1 MALRLAGGQDVGE
14 TIRQEQ
20 RDRVA
25 IIRLVLLPLNTLTQ
39 GLRQALADALDAAIL
54 NPDIDAIV
62 LTGTGQP
69 AARGL
74 SIGWDLREAD
84 AGFASPQVA
93 DICHRIE
100 MSDKPVVAVLHGMT
114 LGAGVE
120 LALAAH
126 ARVGTADA
134 FIGFPDVMMGLPPAA
149 GATQYLPRFLGAQT
163 ALELLLSQNPRRLR
177 GRHLRPL
184 VDQMV
189 PEGEDVEAAAVALAR
204 TLVAGLAE
212 GRPSQRSRDR
222 RDGLADF
229 AGNAAAIAA
238 RRTQVASSPNIASA
252 RIVDCVEAACL
263 LPFEAGLA
271 FESVAFEELL
281 DADVSKSLRH
291 AFFAE
296 RRAANIP
303 ELREGN
309 ARPVSRVALIG
320 GGTVA
325 ANIAVAFLAA
335 GLPVIHFERSA
346 DALVAVQG
354 RIAAAH
360 EALIKA
366 DRMQPDQLPDRLA
379 LWQGTTQLGDLA
391 QADLVIEAVAD
402 NLSTKTVIM
411 GALDRIA
418 APQAVLVTTSALF
431 RIDQIA
437 AATARPSAV
446 VGLRLHAPAHLTRI
460 AEICPGDDSS
470 ADTIATLAVAL
481 RDRLGRVVLRNG
493 TGGGGMGEP
502 VIAALWEAGAGLLR
516 QGASPLQID
525 AALHGYGFAQGMF
538 RQIDLIGLEHCLA
551 KARIAA
557 DLLPVGRQH
566 LDDMDRLIMAGRTG
580 QRAGRGFY
588 LWQEGQGQ
596 PDRAVTGILD
606 LPALEPDTSKTRLS
620 AESIVLRTVAAMA
633 NAGARALRA
642 GFALRPSDIDT
653 VMIQGHGYPRWHGG
667 PMKAADLIGL
677 FDIRQA
683 LERFSEENPALYTPD
698 PVFAELIKEGQN
710 FDSLNRLS
718 DSSIPA

>member
-1 MALRLAGGQDVGE
+1 MAG
-14 TIRQEQ
+14 TIRQDQ
-20 RDRVA
+20 RDGMA
-25 IIRLVLLPLNTLTQ
+25 IIRLALPPLNTLTPAM
-39 GLRQALADALDAAIL
+39 RQELGDALDAAIL
-54 NPDIDAIV
+54 NSDIGAIV
-62 LTGTGQP
+62 LTGLGQP

-74 SIGWDLREAD
+74 SAGLDLREAE
-84 AGFASPQVA
+84 AGITPPHVSDLCQRV
-93 DICHRIE
+93 E
-100 MSDKPVVAVLHGMT
+100 MGGKPVVAVLHGMT

-149 GATQYLPRFLGAQT
+149 GATQYLPRLLGAQT

-184 VDQMV
+184 VDSLV
-189 PEGEDVEAAAVALAR
+189 PEGEDVEAAAFALAQK
-204 TLVAGLAE
+204 LAAGLTE
-212 GRPSQRSRDR
+212 GRPLQRSRDR

-238 RRTQVASSPNIASA
+238 RRTQVAASPNTASA

-271 FESVAFEELL
+271 FENVAFEELL
-281 DADVSKSLRH
+281 EADVSKSLRH

-296 RRAANIP
+296 RRAANFP
-303 ELREGN
+303 ELRDGT
-309 ARPVSRVALIG
+309 ARSVSRVALIG

-325 ANIAVAFLAA
+325 ANMAVAFLAA

-346 DALVAVQG
+346 DALVAVEG
-354 RIAAAH
+354 RIAASH
-360 EALIKA
+360 DALVKA
-366 DRMQPDQLPDRLA
+366 GRMQPDHIPDRLA

-391 QADLVIEAVAD
+391 QADLLIEAVAD
-402 NLSTKTVIM
+402 SLSTKTVIM

-418 APQAVLVTTSALF
+418 PPQAVLVTTSSLF

-437 AATARPSAV
+437 AATTRPAAV
-446 VGLRLHAPAHLTRI
+446 LGLRLQAPAHLTRL
-460 AEICPGDDSS
+460 AEICPSDTTS
-470 ADTIATLAVAL
+470 ADAIATVAAML
-481 RDRLGRVVLRNG
+481 RDSLGRIVLRNG

-502 VIAALWEAGAGLLR
+502 VIAALWEAGAGMLR

-525 AALHGYGFAQGMF
+525 AALHGYGFAQGIF

-551 KARIAA
+551 KARVAEA
-557 DLLPVGRQH
+557 LLPVGTRH
-566 LDDMDRLIMAGRTG
+566 LNDMDRLIMAGRTG

-596 PDRAVTGILD
+596 PDRAVMGILD
-606 LPALEPDTSKTRLS
+606 LTELDQQGAATSLS
-620 AESIVLRTVAAMA
+620 AESIVLRAVAAMA

-653 VMIQGHGYPRWHGG
+653 VMMQGHGYPRWHGG

-677 FDIRQA
+677 FEIRQA

-698 PVFAELIKEGQN
+698 PVFAALIKEGQN
-710 FDSLNRLS
+710 FDSLNRAE
-718 DSSIPA
+718 DSSIPE